1 LSIARCAW
9 LPAKPGGIF
18 DDSADGGTPAQ
29 RVAAKRPEGATL
41 RRIAII
47 GGGISGLAAAWGLHH
62 HPDRF
67 DFRLYEARDRIG
79 GNAITADMPQDDGSS
94 IPFDISVTACIPSV
108 YDHIVLLMQQFGI
121 KLVDTR
127 FSYSVKYRGQVYA
140 HDFDSEIRA
149 QLQFEIAKFQ
159 RLLRRLRWIGWLS
172 RTRSKLLNALNP
184 FNYISMG
191 TVLNLG
197 GFSGDFRYKI
207 LKPMFV
213 NFLMATNVFDM
224 PAALFAR
231 YLDFFDIETAT
242 PMQTWDQGT
251 RRIYENL
258 SAGFRDKLY
267 LNRPVRKVYRRSSG
281 VVVEDEDGTTE
292 AFDEVI
298 FACNANQTL
307 MMLDKPTLLER
318 YILSSIRYESE
329 LHNHTVVHSDAA
341 VLPDNEVKP
350 LMTRS
355 NHIAQYGARPDNY
368 EITYIMHNQQ
378 PWANRSDKPCLVT
391 YNPISEIDGEKV
403 VGRWWFQHI
412 VHDVRHVAWIMNLFQ
427 FIQGRRRT
435 WHCGAHTLVNSQE
448 TCFVSGLAVAT
459 QLGAD
464 YPFDDSE
471 ARRSFNH
478 YGRIMHG
485 WRFRKAKA

>member
-1 LSIARCAW
+1 
-9 LPAKPGGIF
+9 
-18 DDSADGGTPAQ
+18 
-29 RVAAKRPEGATL
+29 
-41 RRIAII
+41 
-47 GGGISGLAAAWGLHH
+47 
-62 HPDRF
+62 
-67 DFRLYEARDRIG
+67 
-79 GNAITADMPQDDGSS
+79 MPQDDGGS

-108 YDHIVLLMQQFGI
+108 YDHIVLLMKQFGI
-121 KLVDTR
+121 DLVDTR
-127 FSYSVKYRGQVYA
+127 FSYSVKYRGQIYA
-140 HDFDSEIRA
+140 HDFDSEIRD
-149 QLQFEIAKFQ
+149 QLHVEIARFQ
-159 RLLRRLRWIGWLS
+159 RLLRRLHWIGWLS

-251 RRIYENL
+251 RRIYEKL

-267 LNRPVRKVYRRSSG
+267 LNRPVRKVYRQSSG
-281 VVVEDEDGTTE
+281 VVVEDEAGVTE
-292 AFDEVI
+292 TFDEVI

-307 MMLDKPTLLER
+307 MVLDKPTLLER

-329 LHNHTVVHSDAA
+329 LHNHTVVHSDAT
-341 VLPDNEVKP
+341 VLPDNAAMP
-350 LMTRS
+350 LDTRS
-355 NHIAQYGARPDNY
+355 NHIEQYGARPDNY

-391 YNPISEIDGEKV
+391 YNPISEIDGQKI

-412 VHDVRHVAWIMNLFQ
+412 VHDVRHVAWLVNLFQ

-448 TCFVSGLAVAT
+448 TCFVSGLAAAT
-459 QLGAD
+459 QIGAV
-464 YPFDDSE
+464 YPFGDAR

-478 YGRIMHG
+478 YGSIMHG
-485 WRFRKAKA
+485 WRFKKAEG